1 MTTLGIFHT
10 AISIAA
16 IAVAA
21 VSLLKDKFILPNSSL
36 GKTYSVLNAVACT
49 SSFWLSK
56 AGGFNPGHA
65 IGILVLVMIAV
76 TYLLHNKNFSQGK
89 YIMLF
94 CMSFSLFLSFV
105 PAVNETLTRIP
116 IGHPLAANADAAI
129 IKQVVLLLL
138 LMFIGGLIFQFS
150 KLKKEG
156 NKF

>member
-21 VSLLKDKFILPNSSL
+21 VSLLKDKFILPNSLL
-36 GKTYSVLNAVACT
+36 GKTYSALNAVACI

-56 AGGFNPGHA
+56 AGGFNPGHS
-65 IGILVLVMIAV
+65 IGILVLAMIAV
-76 TYLLHNKNFSQGK
+76 AYLLNNKNFSQAK
-89 YIMLF
+89 FIVVF
-94 CMSFSLFLSFV
+94 CMTFSLFLSFV

-129 IKQVVLLLL
+129 IKQTVLLLL
-138 LMFIGGLIFQFS
+138 LLIFIGGLIFQFR
-150 KLKKEG
+150 KLKKEV
-156 NKF
+156 K

>member
-1 MTTLGIFHT
+1 MTTLGIVHT
-10 AISIAA
+10 VISVAA

-21 VSLLKDKFILPNSSL
+21 VSLLKDKFILPQSSL
-36 GKTYSVLNAVACT
+36 GKTYSILNALACI

-65 IGILVLVMIAV
+65 IGILILVLIAV
-76 TYLLHNKNFSQGK
+76 AYLLNSKTFSQAK
-89 YIMLF
+89 FIVVF

-129 IKQVVLLLL
+129 IKQTVLLLFV
-138 LMFIGGLIFQFS
+138 MFVGGFIFQFR
-150 KLKKEG
+150 KLRKEG
-156 NKF
+156 K

>member
-21 VSLLKDKFILPNSSL
+21 VSLLKDKFILPQSSF
-36 GKTYSVLNAVACT
+36 GKVYIILNAIACI

-65 IGILVLVMIAV
+65 IGILVLVLIAV
-76 TYLLHNKNFSQGK
+76 ALMLNNKNFTQAK
-89 YIMLF
+89 YIIVF

-105 PAVNETLTRIP
+105 PAINETLTRIP

-129 IKQVVLLLL
+129 IKQTALALLLI
-138 LMFIGGLIFQFS
+138 FIGGLIYQFR
-150 KLKKEG
+150 KLRMETK
-156 NKF
+156 